1 MFMKVKMMTNKES
14 ESRLV
19 LRLPQITKNQLETIA
34 KKKDLTVSQIVRKLI
49 REYVEKN
56 YEQELFD

>member
-1 MFMKVKMMTNKES
+1 MTDDNA
-14 ESRLV
+14 RIV
-19 LRLPQITKNQLETIA
+19 LRLPQATKNQLETIA